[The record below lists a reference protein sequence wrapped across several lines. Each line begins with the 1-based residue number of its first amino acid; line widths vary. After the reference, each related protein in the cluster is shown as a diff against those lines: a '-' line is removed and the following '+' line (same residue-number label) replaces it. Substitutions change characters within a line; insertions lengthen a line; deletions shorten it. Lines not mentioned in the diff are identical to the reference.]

1 MKFNLLAGR
10 LASCLAILLPALAAA
25 QTYPTKG
32 IRIIVPFATG
42 GGTDLMSRITAEE
55 MSKSF
60 NVPVIVDNM
69 AGAGGTIGARQAA
82 RAAADGYTLMS
93 GTPGTIVINPHLMKE
108 PGYDSIRDFVAI
120 TQISGSPGFLI
131 VNKDF
136 PATSVQALINMAR
149 KDPGSINYASAG
161 IGSFLHLSGELFA
174 SLAKVKITHVPYKG
188 TSPALTDLAAGRVQI
203 MFNLLQPDDPFVKSG
218 AVKLIAIGTPSPSP
232 AFPSLPTIAAT
243 VPGYE
248 TSTWLGLFAPVGT
261 PQVVIDRVY
270 RTVSAAVKLP
280 TTRARLATAGGGE
293 PVGSSP
299 AEFTTFVADKYREM
313 GELVKVTNMPKQ

>member
-1 MKFNLLAGR
+1 MKRKFTAPLLACCLTMLSG
-10 LASCLAILLPALAAA
+10 LAVAQSYPA
-25 QTYPTKG
+25 KG

-42 GGTDLMSRITAEE
+42 GGTDLMTRITAEE
-55 MSKSF
+55 MSKAY
-60 NVPVIVDNM
+60 NVPVIVDNVP
-69 AGAGGTIGARQAA
+69 GAGGTIGARQAA

-93 GTPGTIVINPHLMKE
+93 GTPGTIVINPHLMAE

-174 SLAKVKITHVPYKG
+174 SLAKVTLTHVPYKG
-188 TSPALTDLAAGRVQI
+188 TSPALTDLAAGRVQV
-203 MFNLLQPDDPFVKSG
+203 MFNLVQPDDPFVKSG
-218 AVKLIAIGTPSPSP
+218 AVKLIAIGILSPSP

-248 TSTWLGLFAPVGT
+248 TSTWLGLFAPTGA
-261 PQVVIDRVY
+261 PQTVIDRVY
-270 RTVSAAVKLP
+270 RTVSAAVKQP
-280 TTRARLATAGGGE
+280 ATRARLTVAGGGE

-299 AEFTTFVADKYREM
+299 AEFTSFVASKHREM
-313 GELVKVTNMPKQ
+313 GELVKITNMPKQ